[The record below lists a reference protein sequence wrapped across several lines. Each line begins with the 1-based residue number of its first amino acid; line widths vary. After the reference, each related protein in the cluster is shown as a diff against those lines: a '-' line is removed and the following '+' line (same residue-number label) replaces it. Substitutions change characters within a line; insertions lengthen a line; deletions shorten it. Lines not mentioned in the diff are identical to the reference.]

1 MREIF
6 KDDVLNRKFE
16 STVNNYE
23 AVRKVLSNKVNMDN
37 PAAVLKQMEDI
48 QSVQALAAH
57 TKASLTYLCNKYA
70 LQKLPLLDQESG
82 KNANEKKYILN
93 AEMGDVLF
101 YDEVMELL
109 IKEMHYQVEIL
120 RSSLSYLKSEIE
132 KL

>member
-1 MREIF
+1 MRELF
-6 KDDVLNRKFE
+6 KDEVLNKKFE
-16 STVNNYE
+16 ATISNYE
-23 AVRKVLSNKVNMDN
+23 AVRKVIAAKISMDN
-37 PAAVLKQMEDI
+37 PIEVLKQMENI
-48 QSVQALAAH
+48 QSIQALAVH

-109 IKEMHYQVEIL
+109 IKEMHYQVELL
-120 RSSLSYLKSEIE
+120 RSALSYLKTEIE

>member
-1 MREIF
+1 MRELF
-6 KDDVLNRKFE
+6 KDEVLNKKFE
-16 STVNNYE
+16 ATISNYE
-23 AVRKVLSNKVNMDN
+23 AVRKVIAAKISMDN
-37 PAAVLKQMEDI
+37 PIEVLKQMENI
-48 QSVQALAAH
+48 QSIQGLAAH

-109 IKEMHYQVEIL
+109 IKEMHYQVELL
-120 RSSLSYLKSEIE
+120 RSALSYLKTEIE

>member
-1 MREIF
+1 MRELF
-6 KDDVLNRKFE
+6 KDEVLNKKFE
-16 STVNNYE
+16 ATISNYE
-23 AVRKVLSNKVNMDN
+23 AVRRVIAAKISMDN
-37 PAAVLKQMEDI
+37 PIEVLKQMENI
-48 QSVQALAAH
+48 QSIQGLAAH

-109 IKEMHYQVEIL
+109 IKEMHYQVELL
-120 RSSLSYLKSEIE
+120 RSALSYLKTEIE

>member
-1 MREIF
+1 MRELF
-6 KDDVLNRKFE
+6 RDEVLNKKFE
-16 STVNNYE
+16 ATVSNYD
-23 AVRKVLSNKVNMDN
+23 AVRKVLSNKVSMDN
-37 PAAVLKQMEDI
+37 PAEVLKQMESI
-48 QSVQALAAH
+48 QSVQGLAAH

-70 LQKLPLLDQESG
+70 LQKLPLLDHETS

-120 RSSLSYLKSEIE
+120 RSALSYLKTEIE

>member
-1 MREIF
+1 MRELF
-6 KDDVLNRKFE
+6 KDEVLNKKFE
-16 STVNNYE
+16 VTISNYE
-23 AVRKVLSNKVNMDN
+23 AVRKVIAAKISMDN
-37 PAAVLKQMEDI
+37 PIEVLKQMENI
-48 QSVQALAAH
+48 QSIQGLAAH

-109 IKEMHYQVEIL
+109 IKEMHYQVELL
-120 RSSLSYLKSEIE
+120 RSALSYLKTEIE

>member
-1 MREIF
+1 MRELF
-6 KDDVLNRKFE
+6 KDEVLNKKFE
-16 STVNNYE
+16 ATISNYE
-23 AVRKVLSNKVNMDN
+23 AVRKVIAAKISMDN
-37 PAAVLKQMEDI
+37 PIQVLKQMENI
-48 QSVQALAAH
+48 QSIQGLAAH

-109 IKEMHYQVEIL
+109 IKEMHYQVELL
-120 RSSLSYLKSEIE
+120 RSALSYLKTEIE

>member
-1 MREIF
+1 MRELF
-6 KDDVLNRKFE
+6 RDEVLNRKFE
-16 STVNNYE
+16 ATVNNYE
-23 AVRKVLSNKVNMDN
+23 AVRKVVGNKISMDN

-48 QSVQALAAH
+48 ISIQALAAH

-70 LQKLPLLDQESG
+70 LQKLPLLDHENS

-93 AEMGDVLF
+93 SEMGDVLF

-120 RSSLSYLKSEIE
+120 RSALSYLKTEIE

>member
-6 KDDVLNRKFE
+6 KDDILNKKFE
-16 STVNNYE
+16 ATINNYD
-23 AVRKVLSNKVNMDN
+23 AVRKVISNNVNMDN

-48 QSVQALAAH
+48 QSIQALAAH

-109 IKEMHYQVEIL
+109 IKEMHYQIEIL
-120 RSSLSYLKSEIE
+120 RSALSYLKTEIE

>member
-16 STVNNYE
+16 AAVSNYD
-23 AVRKVLSNKVNMDN
+23 AVRKVIANKIDMDN
-37 PAAVLKQMEDI
+37 PVAVLKQMESI

-57 TKASLTYLCNKYA
+57 TKASFTYLCNKYA

>member
-1 MREIF
+1 MRELF
-6 KDDVLNRKFE
+6 KDEVLNKKFE
-16 STVNNYE
+16 ATISNYE
-23 AVRKVLSNKVNMDN
+23 SVRKVIAAKISMDN
-37 PAAVLKQMEDI
+37 PIEVLKQMENI
-48 QSVQALAAH
+48 QSIQGLAAH

-109 IKEMHYQVEIL
+109 IKEMHYQVELL
-120 RSSLSYLKSEIE
+120 RSALSYLKTEIE

>member
-1 MREIF
+1 MRELF
-6 KDDVLNRKFE
+6 KDEVLNKKFE
-16 STVNNYE
+16 ATISNYE
-23 AVRKVLSNKVNMDN
+23 AVRRVIAAKISMDN
-37 PAAVLKQMEDI
+37 PIEVLKQMENI
-48 QSVQALAAH
+48 QSIQALAAH

-120 RSSLSYLKSEIE
+120 RSILSYLKTEIE

>member
-1 MREIF
+1 MRELF
-6 KDDVLNRKFE
+6 KDEVLNKKFE
-16 STVNNYE
+16 ATINNYE
-23 AVRKVLSNKVNMDN
+23 AVRKVISAKISMDN
-37 PAAVLKQMEDI
+37 PIEVLKQMENI
-48 QSVQALAAH
+48 QSIQGLAAH

-109 IKEMHYQVEIL
+109 IKEMHYQVELL
-120 RSSLSYLKSEIE
+120 RSALSYLKTEIE

>member
-6 KDDVLNRKFE
+6 KDDILNKKFE
-16 STVNNYE
+16 QTINNYE
-23 AVRKVLSNKVNMDN
+23 SVRKVLASKVSMDN
-37 PAAVLKQMEDI
+37 PSSVMKQMEDI

-70 LQKLPLLDQESG
+70 LQKLPLLDHENS

-101 YDEVMELL
+101 YDEAMELL
-109 IKEMHYQVEIL
+109 IKEMHYQLDIL
-120 RSSLSYLKSEIE
+120 RSSLSYLKSEME

>member
-1 MREIF
+1 MRELF
-6 KDDVLNRKFE
+6 KDEVLNKKFE
-16 STVNNYE
+16 ATINNYE
-23 AVRKVLSNKVNMDN
+23 AVRKVISAKISMDN
-37 PAAVLKQMEDI
+37 PVEVLKQMENI
-48 QSVQALAAH
+48 QSIQGLAAH

-109 IKEMHYQVEIL
+109 IKEMHYQVELL
-120 RSSLSYLKSEIE
+120 RSALSYLKTEIE